1 MFGAQAT
8 SLTQPLWPLNLSC
21 SHLLLFK
28 LQTITCLSDPPET
41 NLASLSDQETA
52 LTPVL
57 CAKIFSAAQVLSFFF
72 SFKRLFCGV
81 CKWNQKKPWKVKS
94 EMFESDD
101 PTAKHNF
108 P

>member
-57 CAKIFSAAQVLSFFF
+57 CAKIFSAAQVLSIF